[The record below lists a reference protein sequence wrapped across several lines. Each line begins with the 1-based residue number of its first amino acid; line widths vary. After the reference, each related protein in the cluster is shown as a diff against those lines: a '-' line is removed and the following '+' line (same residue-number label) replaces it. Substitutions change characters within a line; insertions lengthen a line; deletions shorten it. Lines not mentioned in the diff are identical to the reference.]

1 MKSRIYVEN
10 YFLKMRNQTKQ
21 IPVKYM
27 DVSPITLELFQE
39 VFLGIVNLSDQS
51 MQIPVKSKENINLDD

>member
-1 MKSRIYVEN
+1 
-10 YFLKMRNQTKQ
+10 MRNQTKQ

-51 MQIPVKSKENINLDD
+51 MQIPVKSKENINLDDWLFISDFD

>member
-1 MKSRIYVEN
+1 VKSRIYVEN

>member
-1 MKSRIYVEN
+1 VKSRIYVEN

-21 IPVKYM
+21 IPVKCM